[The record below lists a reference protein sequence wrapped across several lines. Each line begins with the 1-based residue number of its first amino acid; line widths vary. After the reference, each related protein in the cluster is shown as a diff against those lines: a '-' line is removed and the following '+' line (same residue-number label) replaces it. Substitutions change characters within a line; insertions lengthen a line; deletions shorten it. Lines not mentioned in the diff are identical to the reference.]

1 MNATQLISRLTQTS
15 AKNTHTQTRQKLNN
29 TVKATV
35 LAKVRRWQL
44 SVRVRC
50 WKCGKFCRRCVE
62 ADVIVITQAA
72 NTGLT
77 GGSTPDG
84 NDYDRD
90 IVIVNTMRL
99 NIIQPINN
107 NEQVSACPVLP

>member
-1 MNATQLISRLTQTS
+1 MAVVRPG
-15 AKNTHTQTRQKLNN
+15 
-29 TVKATV
+29 TV
-35 LAKVRRWQL
+35 LEMWQIL
-44 SVRVRC
+44 QA
-50 WKCGKFCRRCVE
+50 CVE

-107 NEQVSACPVLP
+107 NEHGCLPARFYPESIGAAAETFRP

>member
-1 MNATQLISRLTQTS
+1 MFPTVFVR
-15 AKNTHTQTRQKLNN
+15 RFNN

-35 LAKVRRWQL
+35 LAKARRGGCPSGYGFGNVANSQA
-44 SVRVRC
+44 
-50 WKCGKFCRRCVE
+50 CVE

-107 NEQVSACPVLP
+107 NEQVVACPVLL